1 MPPCASASRVRWSS
15 GCDDDSAAAGCLVN
29 EWWTYRPSD
38 FLMFAPRIYWRL
50 FESINEAFWPWQLL
64 IAAAV
69 LMWAWRGQRW
79 WRASGVVL
87 SAMFVLVAWA
97 FLHHRLA
104 PIFWVAE
111 FCAWAFA
118 AQALLL
124 IVLMASSGA
133 RSHEPS
139 RTVMVVAMALGL
151 WAVVGHPLLA
161 PIASRPWSQA
171 EWPGLAPD
179 PTAILAMA
187 WLLRMPGA
195 TTGWLRVLKRAAW
208 VVPVAWCVFSAA
220 TLATMGEWQALVMLA
235 APSLVVLAMKK
246 GRSGNPLRP

>member
-1 MPPCASASRVRWSS
+1 
-15 GCDDDSAAAGCLVN
+15 
-29 EWWTYRPSD
+29 
-38 FLMFAPRIYWRL
+38 MFAPRIYWRL
-50 FESINEAFWPWQLL
+50 FESINEAFWPWQWL

-69 LMWAWRGQRW
+69 LMWVWRGQRW
-79 WRASGVVL
+79 WRASGIVL

-97 FLHHRLA
+97 FLHQRLA

-111 FCAWAFA
+111 FYAWAFA
-118 AQALLL
+118 VQALLVA
-124 IVLMASSGA
+124 VLVASSGA
-133 RSHEPS
+133 RSREPAPDPS
-139 RTVMVVAMALGL
+139 CDRTVMAMVVVMALGL

-179 PTAILAMA
+179 PTAILALA

-195 TTGWLRVLKRAAW
+195 TTGWPRVLKRAAW
-208 VVPVAWCVFSAA
+208 VVPVAWCVVSAA

-235 APSLVVLAMKK
+235 APFLVVLAMKK